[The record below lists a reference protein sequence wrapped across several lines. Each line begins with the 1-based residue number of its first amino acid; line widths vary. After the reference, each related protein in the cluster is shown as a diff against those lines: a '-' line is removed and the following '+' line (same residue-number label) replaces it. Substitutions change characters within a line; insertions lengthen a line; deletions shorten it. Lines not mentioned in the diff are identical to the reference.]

1 MYDFTEQQKLAQH
14 CKSTIIFKKGEKD
27 NSEEFP
33 GGLAVKDLALSFLWF
48 RSLLWHRFDT
58 WPGNFHMLC
67 AWPKK
72 KKGVAFTSSVS
83 WTSRSEYFQ
92 CILRFI
98 SHVTLTN
105 VIFGLAGFGTSGLA
119 FLKLCSQEKLISR
132 IKGFHGQMNLRQARV
147 NKVTMTYDKGL
158 VRACSLQRSS
168 FIYLATIDWASTCQ
182 VLGLHL
188 WTGSLFSHSKW
199 LKQLQTSKF
208 LNKIHE

>member
-1 MYDFTEQQKLAQH
+1 MYCECFLFLKEWPLESCLVAQGVIVTAEARVTAVVWDLIPAQDLPH
-14 CKSTIIFKKGEKD
+14 AVGE
-27 NSEEFP
+27 
-33 GGLAVKDLALSFLWF
+33 A
-48 RSLLWHRFDT
+48 R
-58 WPGNFHMLC
+58 
-67 AWPKK
+67 